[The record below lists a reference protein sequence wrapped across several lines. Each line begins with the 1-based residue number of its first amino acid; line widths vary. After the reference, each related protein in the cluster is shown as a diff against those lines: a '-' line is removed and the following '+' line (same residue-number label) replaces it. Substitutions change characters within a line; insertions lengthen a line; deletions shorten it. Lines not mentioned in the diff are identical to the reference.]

1 MAKTRLSSVAT
12 PRIVQPGDRSRT
24 WLWVVFAIVLAVWT
38 WQVFEFGRQQAGF
51 SASDS
56 HARED
61 ELVAR
66 ILALQAE
73 RDELLAAAARFE
85 RAGQIDRAAV
95 DGVQARVK
103 ALQDERAELKREV
116 AFLKTLV
123 SGEEYELKLA
133 GPTLVELGDGAFRF
147 EVTLSKG
154 SVQAGTVQGE
164 AVFKVKGTSDGA
176 EKVLEMEALTDGRR
190 SRIGIKFN
198 NFQKLSAELKL
209 PNGFEPAAIVVAVK
223 PGSKGFKAFE
233 QTYDWQVSDA

>member
-1 MAKTRLSSVAT
+1 MAKTKPSAITT

-24 WLWVVFAIVLAVWT
+24 WLWLLFALVLAVWT

-51 SASDS
+51 SATES
-56 HARED
+56 HTRED
-61 ELVAR
+61 ALVAR
-66 ILALQAE
+66 ILELEAE

-133 GPTLVELGDGAFRF
+133 GPTLVELGGRAFRF

-164 AVFKVKGTSDGA
+164 AVFKVKGTTEGA
-176 EKVLEMEALTDGRR
+176 EKVLDMKALTDGRR
-190 SRIGIKFN
+190 SRIGIKFKN
-198 NFQKLSAELKL
+198 YQKLSAELKL
-209 PNGFEPAAIVVAVK
+209 PDGFKPAAIVVAIR